1 MGVRVGRH
9 AESQAQFYLKQQG
22 EIEEVLRFLIHRMD
36 RTPVSFDREAN
47 GPGGAHQAPIS

>member
-9 AESQAQFYLKQQG
+9 AESRAQFYLKQQG